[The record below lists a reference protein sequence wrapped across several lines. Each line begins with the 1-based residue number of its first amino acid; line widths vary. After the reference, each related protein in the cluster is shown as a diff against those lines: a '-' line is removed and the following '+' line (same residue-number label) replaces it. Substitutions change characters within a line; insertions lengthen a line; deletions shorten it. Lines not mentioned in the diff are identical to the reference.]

1 MRLLLVEDDEMI
13 GRALRRG
20 LQQEGHSVDWT
31 RDANAAQAAL
41 ALAPY
46 ELVLLDLGLPGQDG
60 LAFLAELRRGK
71 NPIPVII
78 STARDALADRIRGLD
93 LGADDYLVKPF
104 DFDELA
110 ARIRAVLR
118 RRAGH
123 TSNRLEHGTLALDP
137 STHEVWLDARA
148 IALSSREFAIL
159 QTLME
164 RPAAIIS
171 RAKLEDRLY
180 GWDEEIA
187 SNAVEVHVHNLRR
200 KLGEQHIV
208 TVRGMGYRLGAER

>member
-60 LAFLAELRRGK
+60 LSFLAELRRGK

-137 STHEVWLDARA
+137 ATHEVWLETRA
-148 IALSSREFAIL
+148 IALSAREFAIL

-164 RPAAIIS
+164 RPAAVIS

-200 KLGEQHIV
+200 KLGDQHIV